1 MEQNNNLSHETPA
14 HAAVNK
20 RTNKRTIG
28 CNCPPRVS
36 TPKISNNG
44 D

>member
-1 MEQNNNLSHETPA
+1 MEQNNNLSQGTPA

-20 RTNKRTIG
+20 RTNKRIIDG
-28 CNCPPRVS
+28 NCPPRVD
-36 TPKISNNG
+36 TPSISNNG